1 MIVADSSYI
10 IEGLLKDSSLLD
22 DYEICS
28 PDYGIYEVLNAIWKH
43 QVVLRQIKDSEVYV
57 ATFFDLIAAG
67 RIRFM
72 ALEEETI
79 KDAFKLAVKTKS
91 PFYDLVFVAL
101 ARALGVELKTFDK
114 KQAELFK
121 KA

>member
-1 MIVADSSYI
+1 V
-10 IEGLLKDSSLLD
+10 
-22 DYEICS
+22 
-28 PDYGIYEVLNAIWKH
+28 P
-43 QVVLRQIKDSEVYV
+43 RQIKDSEIFV
-57 ATFFDLIAAG
+57 AAFFDLIAAG

-79 KDAFKLAVKTKS
+79 KDAYKLAVKTKS
-91 PFYDLVFVAL
+91 PIYDLVFVAL
-101 ARALGVELKTFDK
+101 AKALGVELKTFDK

>member
-10 IEGLLKDSSLLD
+10 IEGLLKDSSLLG